1 MKPIIY
7 VMITSE
13 HVLPS
18 VLSVRSQEP
27 LPSKVLLI
35 TTQSYAHAGERLAEQ
50 LKHLLPEVEVI
61 ALPSEDLSGE
71 SMQELV
77 EWLDAYFL
85 PLYSQFSD
93 HHWVLNMTGGTKIMP
108 MALTNAIN
116 WHQIQ
121 YKAFK
126 APNIQGWRIEDNSM
140 TDFVDITMKTID
152 VREALSLYVDIDI
165 EFSKP
170 LISELENSGLAA
182 KIYEAYQ
189 QADHPHQLLSRQ
201 LEKLW
206 SSDDSV
212 KVDHVTV
219 PWQNF
224 LAQDSTAL
232 KQWCFYL
239 ADLSD
244 GVVQCDN
251 TGIILPTRNNR
262 NKQVKA
268 WIKWIS
274 GGWLESLL
282 AHWLSEEGIPFAR
295 NVKLKHVDVE
305 VERELDIVLLVN
317 GMFKVIEVK
326 TAPDPNK
333 SLSDIV
339 QQIVSIQS
347 AGKLTNMLFIGPEFR
362 SSVTSKDK
370 WEYFIENCKA
380 NNIQLLDN
388 RSSLI
393 DFVRR

>member
-121 YKAFK
+121 YKALK
-126 APNIQGWRIEDNSM
+126 SPNIQAWRLNQNMVMDFMDIPVKSM
-140 TDFVDITMKTID
+140 PV
-152 VREALSLYVDIDI
+152 EQALSLYVDIDI

-170 LISELENSGLAA
+170 LINDLENSGLAA
-182 KIYEAYQ
+182 KIYDAYQ
-189 QADHPHQLLSRQ
+189 QPYHPHQLLSKQ

-206 SSDDSV
+206 SAEQSTNSDY
-212 KVDHVTV
+212 VTV
-219 PWQNF
+219 PWQDF
-224 LAQDSTAL
+224 LVQDFAAL
-232 KQWCFYL
+232 REWCVYL
-239 ADLSD
+239 ANLSN
-244 GVVQCDN
+244 GVVQCDKN
-251 TGIILPTRNNR
+251 GLMLPTKHNR

-282 AHWLSEEGIPFAR
+282 AQWLSEEDIPYAR
-295 NVKLKHVDVE
+295 NVKLKNVT
-305 VERELDIVLLVN
+305 RELDVVLLVN
-317 GMFKVIEVK
+317 GMLKVIEVK
-326 TAPDPNK
+326 AAPDPNK
-333 SLSDIV
+333 NLSHIV

-362 SSVTSKDK
+362 RSVTSKDK

-380 NNIQLLDN
+380 NHIQLLE
-388 RSSLI
+388 SQQSLI
-393 DFVRR
+393 DFIGR